1 MIKGIG
7 TDIASIAR
15 FLQWIDDPRLMSR
28 YFHPLEL
35 EEVSKRA
42 QTIDKAATL
51 AARFA
56 AKESLGKALGRGLRG
71 LQLADIWV
79 QKDILGKPELRV
91 QNSARRVLEERGIEK
106 IHLSLSH
113 DGGLALAF
121 VVLEGGDDE

>member
-15 FLQWIDDPRLMSR
+15 FLPWIDEPTLMSR
-28 YFHPLEL
+28 YFHPLEI

-42 QTIDKAATL
+42 QNIDKAATL

-71 LQLADIWV
+71 LQLSDIWV
-79 QKDILGKPELRV
+79 QKDFLGKPELRV
-91 QNSARRVLEERGIEK
+91 QNSARRVLEERGIDK

-121 VVLEGGDDE
+121 VVLEGGVDE

>member
-15 FLQWIDDPRLMSR
+15 FLPWIDEPTLMRR
-28 YFHPLEL
+28 YFHPLEI

-42 QTIDKAATL
+42 QNIDKAATL

-71 LQLADIWV
+71 LQLSDIWV
-79 QKDILGKPELRV
+79 QKDFLGKPELRV
-91 QNSARRVLEERGIEK
+91 QNSARRVLEERGIDK

-121 VVLEGGDDE
+121 VVLEGGVDE